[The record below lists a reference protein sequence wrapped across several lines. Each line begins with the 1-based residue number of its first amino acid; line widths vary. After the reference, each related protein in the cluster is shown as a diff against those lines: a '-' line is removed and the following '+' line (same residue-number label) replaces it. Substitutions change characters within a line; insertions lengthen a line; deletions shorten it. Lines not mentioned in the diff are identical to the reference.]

1 MTDKQEIFRKS
12 ALSRRGRQSTFDIAT
27 RTCGGFAVS
36 VWQDCNKCWA
46 WTVQFGNTDA
56 HKFRPKANHAIWAKR
71 HALGSNFGNTISP
84 RNCPHEIRRYD
95 FTRNPIVENQT
106 FFLES
111 KCVHCG
117 LVLLAG
123 SLEELVEEEKG
134 HRAQCAPS
142 SAAHLSALCAEKA
155 RKATH

>member
-1 MTDKQEIFRKS
+1 MRFGPS
-12 ALSRRGRQSTFDIAT
+12 ATLWARTSEAQSVQGIALM
-27 RTCGGFAVS
+27 
-36 VWQDCNKCWA
+36 K
-46 WTVQFGNTDA
+46 
-56 HKFRPKANHAIWAKR
+56 
-71 HALGSNFGNTISP
+71 L
-84 RNCPHEIRRYD
+84 EEYD

-142 SAAHLSALCAEKA
+142 RAASSH
-155 RKATH
+155 